1 MTLNQ
6 CLTDGGLPD
15 GWTRQN
21 LLWLAKTHRHH
32 ANHPWKTHI
41 GRDRAAW
48 HHRWATF
55 IEDVLESH
63 SGKDH

>member
-21 LLWLAKTHRHH
+21 LLWLAQAHWRFAVGPRTHRDP
-32 ANHPWKTHI
+32 A
-41 GRDRAAW
+41 RAAW
-48 HHRWATF
+48 HKRWATF
-55 IEDVLESH
+55 IEDVLESQR
-63 SGKDH
+63 GKNH